1 MVRKTGLKKAA
12 KIKIGVLY
20 GGRSGEHDVS
30 LCSAA
35 SVFSA
40 LDRNKY
46 DVTVIGIAR
55 DGRWYVQDKPKII
68 PNKTFGRILSLKK
81 KGVWLVNHFEQKN
94 KLRLYNIK
102 SKNEEVALDI
112 VFPVLHGTFG
122 EDGTLQG
129 LLELAMVPY
138 VGADVTG
145 SAVGMDK
152 DIAKRL
158 LKEAGIGVVPSVT
171 VSKQQWKDNPKI
183 ISKGALDKLGLP
195 VFVKPVCTGSSVGV
209 KKVKKKELLAKAM
222 NFAFQFDTR
231 VMIEKAID
239 CCEIECAILGNE
251 NPAASVLGEI
261 IPHHEFYSYEAKYLD
276 PNGAA
281 LKIPAQIKA
290 SLADKI
296 RKTAVEGYMAL
307 GCSSMAR
314 VDFFLDKKT
323 NKFYLNEINT
333 LPGFTSISMYPKLWE
348 ATGLKYSDLL
358 DKLIA
363 LALKRHKKKLEIKTE
378 GIWPVWGC

>member
-1 MVRKTGLKKAA
+1 MTRKTHLKKA
-12 KIKIGVLY
+12 KKMNIGVLY

-46 DVTVIGIAR
+46 KVTAIGIDR
-55 DGRWYVQDKPKII
+55 NGRWYVQDKPKII
-68 PNKTFGRILSLKK
+68 PDKDFGRKLALKK
-81 KGVWLVNHFEQKN
+81 SGTWLVNHFEQKN
-94 KLRLYNIK
+94 KLHLYNIK
-102 SKNEEVALDI
+102 NKNKEVVLDV

-138 VGADVTG
+138 VGTDVAG

-158 LKEAGIGVVPSVT
+158 LKEAGIPVVPSLT
-171 VSKQQWKDNPKI
+171 INKQQWKDNQKLI
-183 ISKGALDKLGLP
+183 IKSAPDILGLP
-195 VFVKPVCTGSSVGV
+195 LFVKPVCTGSSVGV
-209 KKVKKKELLAKAM
+209 KKVKKKSLFADAM
-222 NFAFQFDTR
+222 NFALQFDTR
-231 VMIEKAID
+231 VMIEEAID
-239 CCEIECAILGNE
+239 CREIECAVLGND

-261 IPHHEFYSYEAKYLD
+261 IPQHEFYSYEAKYID
-276 PNGAA
+276 PEGAKM
-281 LKIPAQIKA
+281 KIPSEINS
-290 SLADKI
+290 SLAGKI
-296 RKTAVEGYMAL
+296 RKAAVEGYMAL

-323 NKFYLNEINT
+323 NDFYLNEINT

-358 DKLIA
+358 DKLID
-363 LALKRHKKKLEIKTE
+363 LALERHRKKLEIKTD
-378 GIWPVWGC
+378 VV

>member
-1 MVRKTGLKKAA
+1 MN
-12 KIKIGVLY
+12 IGVLY

-35 SVFSA
+35 SVVSA

-46 DVTVIGIAR
+46 KVTAIGIDR
-55 DGRWYVQDKPKII
+55 DGRWYVQDEPEII
-68 PNKTFGRILSLKK
+68 PDKDFGRKLALKK
-81 KGVWLVNHFEQKN
+81 SGMWLVNHFEQKN
-94 KLRLYNIK
+94 KLHLYNIK
-102 SKNEEVALDI
+102 NKNKEVVLDV

-158 LKEAGIGVVPSVT
+158 LKEAGIPVVPSLT
-171 VSKQQWKDNPKI
+171 INKQQWKDNKKLIMKSAPDI
-183 ISKGALDKLGLP
+183 LGLP
-195 VFVKPVCTGSSVGV
+195 LFVKPVCTGSSVGV
-209 KKVKKKELLAKAM
+209 KKVKKKAMLAEALD
-222 NFAFQFDTR
+222 FALQFDTR
-231 VMIEKAID
+231 VMIEEAID
-239 CCEIECAILGNE
+239 CREIECAVLGND
-251 NPAASVLGEI
+251 NPSASVLGEI
-261 IPHHEFYSYEAKYLD
+261 IPQHEFYSYEAKYID
-276 PNGAA
+276 PEGAKM
-281 LKIPAQIKA
+281 KIPSEISS
-290 SLADKI
+290 SLAGKI
-296 RKTAVEGYMAL
+296 RKAAVEGYMAL

-348 ATGLKYSDLL
+348 ATGLKYSKLL

-363 LALKRHKKKLEIKTE
+363 LALDRHKKRLEIKTE
-378 GIWPVWGC
+378 GI

>member
-1 MVRKTGLKKAA
+1 MRQKAGSHKA
-12 KIKIGVLY
+12 SKMNIGILY

-46 DVTVIGIAR
+46 KVTVIGIDR
-55 DGRWYVQDKPKII
+55 DGRWYVQDEPKII
-68 PNKTFGRILSLKK
+68 ADKDFGRKLALKK
-81 KGVWLVNHFEQKN
+81 SGTWLVNHFEQNNKLHLYNLKN
-94 KLRLYNIK
+94 KNK
-102 SKNEEVALDI
+102 EVIIDV

-158 LKEAGIGVVPSVT
+158 LKEAGIPVVPSLT
-171 VSKQQWKDNPKI
+171 INKQQWKDNQKLI
-183 ISKGALDKLGLP
+183 IKSAPDILGLP
-195 VFVKPVCTGSSVGV
+195 LFVKPVCTGSSVGV
-209 KKVKKKELLAKAM
+209 KKVKKQSL
-222 NFAFQFDTR
+222 FAQALDFALQFDTR

-239 CCEIECAILGNE
+239 CREIECAVLGND

-261 IPHHEFYSYEAKYLD
+261 IPQHEFYSYEAKYID
-276 PNGAA
+276 PEGAKM
-281 LKIPAQIKA
+281 KIPSEINS
-290 SLADKI
+290 SLAGKI
-296 RKTAVEGYMAL
+296 RKAAVEGYMAL

-363 LALKRHKKKLEIKTE
+363 LAFDRHKRKLEVKTE
-378 GIWPVWGC
+378 GM

>member
-1 MVRKTGLKKAA
+1 MRQKTSFHQAS

-35 SVFSA
+35 SVVSS
-40 LDRNKY
+40 LDRSKY
-46 DVTVIGIAR
+46 DVTAVGIAR
-55 DGRWYVQDKPKII
+55 DGRWYVQDKPEII
-68 PNKTFGRILSLKK
+68 SDKDFGRILSLKK
-81 KGVWLVNHFEQKN
+81 KGTWLVNHFEQKN
-94 KLRLYNIK
+94 KLHLYNIK
-102 SKNEEVALDI
+102 NENEEVILDI

-158 LKEAGIGVVPSVT
+158 LKEAGIPVVPSLT
-171 VSKQQWKDNPKI
+171 INKQQWKDNPKLI
-183 ISKGALDKLGLP
+183 IKNALDKLGLP
-195 VFVKPVCTGSSVGV
+195 VFIKPVCTGSSVGV
-209 KKVKKKELLAKAM
+209 KKVKKKSLFAEAM
-222 NFAFQFDTR
+222 DFALQFDTR

-239 CCEIECAILGNE
+239 CREIECAVLGNE

-261 IPHHEFYSYEAKYLD
+261 IPQHEFYSYEAKYID
-276 PNGAA
+276 PQGAKM
-281 LKIPAQIKA
+281 KIPAEINSA
-290 SLADKI
+290 LAGKI
-296 RKTAVEGYMAL
+296 RKAAIEGYVAL

-363 LALKRHKKKLEIKTE
+363 LALDRQKKKLEIKTE
-378 GIWPVWGC
+378 GI

>member
-1 MVRKTGLKKAA
+1 MVTKTVSKKSA
-12 KIKIGVLY
+12 KIRIGILY

-35 SVFSA
+35 SIFSA
-40 LDRNKY
+40 LDRSKY
-46 DVTVIGIAR
+46 KIMAIGIDR
-55 DGRWYVQDKPKII
+55 DGRWYVQNKPKII
-68 PNKTFGRILSLKK
+68 SDKDFGRKMSLKK
-81 KGVWLVNHFEQKN
+81 SGMWLVNHFEQKN
-94 KLRLYNIK
+94 KLHLYDIK
-102 SKNEEVALDI
+102 NKNKEVVVDVVI
-112 VFPVLHGTFG
+112 PVLHGTFG

-138 VGADVTG
+138 VGADVAG

-158 LKEAGIGVVPSVT
+158 LKEAGIPVVPSIT
-171 VSKQQWKDNPKI
+171 VNKQRWQEDSKFIMKN
-183 ISKGALDKLGLP
+183 ALEKLGLP
-195 VFVKPVCTGSSVGV
+195 LFVKPVCTGSSVGV
-209 KKVKKKELLAKAM
+209 KKVKKKEDLAKAM

-239 CCEIECAILGNE
+239 CREIECAVLGNE
-251 NPAASVLGEI
+251 NPAGSVLGEI
-261 IPHHEFYSYEAKYLD
+261 IPNHEFYSYEAKYID

-281 LKIPAQIKA
+281 LKIPAQVKA

-296 RKTAVEGYMAL
+296 RETALEGYMAL
-307 GCSSMAR
+307 SCSSMAR

-348 ATGLKYSDLL
+348 ATGLPYSDLL

-363 LALKRHKKKLEIKTE
+363 LAFDRHRMKLEIKTE
-378 GIWPVWGC
+378 GI